1 MSDAIRAEGL
11 TKVYGGA
18 RAVDGIDV
26 AIEKGEVCGFLGPN
40 GAGKTT
46 TIGMMVGL
54 IEPTAGKC
62 YINGAEVS
70 RNLLEVKRTIGYLP
84 EGVGFYQHMTA
95 ARNLRY
101 LAKLYGIVDADAA
114 KRVDGLL
121 EYVGLGG
128 VDKPVGA
135 FSRGM
140 KQRLGLA
147 RALLN
152 DPQVIFLDEPTNGL
166 DPEGVIQFRK
176 IVKEQAANGKT
187 VFFSTH
193 IIGEVEHVCS
203 SICIISK
210 GRIVA
215 RGTMDEVRKQMTK
228 DQRVMITVRVEGPMP
243 KLTNPRILEAA
254 YDGSSATLRTDG
266 DVVSEVAEELIRAGV
281 RIQEI
286 KRGEESLEEIFLE
299 TVYGGD

>member
-70 RNLLEVKRTIGYLP
+70 RNPLEVKRTIGYLP
-84 EGVGFYQHMTA
+84 EGVGFYTHMTA

-101 LAKLYGIVDADAA
+101 LAKLYGIADADAA

-128 VDKPVGA
+128 VGKPVGA

-166 DPEGVIQFRK
+166 DPEGVIQFRN
-176 IVKEQAANGKT
+176 IIKEQAAKGKT

-228 DQRVMITVRVEGPMP
+228 DPRVMITVRVDGPMP
-243 KLTNPRILEAA
+243 KLSNPHILEAA

-266 DVVSEVAEELIRAGV
+266 DVVNELTEELVRAGV
-281 RIQEI
+281 RIREI
-286 KRGEESLEEIFLE
+286 KIGEESLEDIFLE
-299 TVYGGD
+299 TVYRGA

>member
-62 YINGAEVS
+62 FIEGLEVA
-70 RNLLEVKRTIGYLP
+70 RHPLEVKRAIGYLP
-84 EGVGFYQHMTA
+84 EGVGFYHHMTA
-95 ARNLRY
+95 TRNLRY
-101 LAKLYGIVDADAA
+101 LAKLYGMPDADARI
-114 KRVDGLL
+114 KHLL

-135 FSRGM
+135 YSRGM

-166 DPEGVIQFRK
+166 DPEGVVQFRR
-176 IVKEQAANGKT
+176 IIKEQAANGKT

-193 IIGEVEHVCS
+193 ILDEVEHVCN

-210 GRIVA
+210 GRVVA
-215 RGTMDEVRKQMTK
+215 RGSMDEVRRQMRK
-228 DQRVMITVRVEGPMP
+228 DKRITITVKVEGPMP
-243 KLTNPRILEAA
+243 RLTNPRILEAA
-254 YDGSSATLRTDG
+254 YDGSAAVLKADG
-266 DVVSEVAEELIRAGV
+266 DVVNEVAEELIRSGA
-281 RIQEI
+281 RIMEI
-286 KRGEESLEEIFLE
+286 RTGEESLEEIFLE
-299 TVYGGD
+299 TVYRGA

>member
-84 EGVGFYQHMTA
+84 EGIGFYQHMTA

-101 LAKLYGIVDADAA
+101 LAKLYGIVDADAV

-128 VDKPVGA
+128 IDKPVGA